1 VLLEL
6 LLPIRHRTALLTLP
20 HVQAN
25 KLMELLVQ
33 LLVPPLLTRVVLH
46 VHLELLLLMQ
56 ITALPPP
63 PLQRQP
69 RQHRPVAVELHLR
82 QQLVKIVP
90 LPVQRLILC
99 LLLVQLSLQ

>member
-33 LLVPPLLTRVVLH
+33 LLVPPLLTRVVLP
-46 VHLELLLLMQ
+46 VHLELLLLVQM
-56 ITALPPP
+56 TAVVVATHLPH
-63 PLQRQP
+63 L
-69 RQHRPVAVELHLR
+69 LHL
-82 QQLVKIVP
+82 QQQQQVPPRLHQKI
-90 LPVQRLILC
+90 
-99 LLLVQLSLQ
+99 

>member
-1 VLLEL
+1 MKCALHVLLEL
-6 LLPIRHRTALLTLP
+6 LLPIRHRTALLTLL

-56 ITALPPP
+56 MTAVVVATHLPH
-63 PLQRQP
+63 L
-69 RQHRPVAVELHLR
+69 LHL
-82 QQLVKIVP
+82 QQQQQVPPRRHQKI
-90 LPVQRLILC
+90 
-99 LLLVQLSLQ
+99 